1 MKKVAILGAGYVV
14 KPMVDYFIDSCKY
27 EVTIA
32 TRTVS
37 KAEKVIAGRSLGIP
51 ISWTIDQV
59 DVLEKIIQNVEIVVA
74 MTPRSTHAIVAE
86 LCLKH
91 KTPMITTDFKH
102 PGIECFDEE
111 AKKQETLILTE
122 LGEDPGLDNM
132 GLKQMID
139 KAHSEG
145 GKISNIIS
153 YGAGLP
159 SFEHNRNPWGY
170 KFSWDPNGL
179 MRSALSPATYQV
191 GGKVI
196 EVSKK
201 FEDNRLVDVHGIGT
215 FETYPS
221 SDSTRYIKEF
231 GLDKNISIYKG
242 LLRFIGYCN
251 TMTNL
256 LKIKLI
262 ENTEEKDF
270 ENITYSQFIA
280 KLIDSSTTK
289 DIKMKLAK
297 SLNMEINDDFIKKL
311 DWLGLFDNIQISIN
325 KGTTSNLLVD
335 LMLKKMAY
343 KPYEKDMIIVHNE
356 MIIEFSDRK
365 EKRISS
371 MLNEGIPYGD
381 SAMSRAVSLPP
392 AIAAKLIL
400 EGVITNTGVCIPSTK
415 EMYKPILDEM
425 KTFGFSFKKETI
437 MLDDNNNAL
446 QQW

>member
-1 MKKVAILGAGYVV
+1 MRKVAVLGAGYVV
-14 KPMVDYFIDSCKY
+14 KPMIDYFIDICKY
-27 EVTIA
+27 EVIVA

-37 KAEKVIAGRSLGIP
+37 KAEKVIAGRTLGTP

-59 DVLEKIIQNVEIVVA
+59 DILEKIIMEVEIVIV
-74 MTPRSTHAIVAE
+74 MIPRSCHPVVAE

-102 PGIECFDEE
+102 PGIACFDEE

-139 KAHSEG
+139 EVHAKE
-145 GKISNIIS
+145 GKITKIDS

-159 SFEHNRNPWGY
+159 SFEYNRNPWGY

-179 MRSALSPATYQV
+179 MRSAVSPATYQID
-191 GGKVI
+191 GKVI
-196 EVSKK
+196 EAEAK
-201 FEDNRLVDVHGIGT
+201 FEHNRLVDVHGIGT

-221 SDSTRYIKEF
+221 NDSTRYLKEF
-231 GLDKNISIYKG
+231 GLDENISIYKG
-242 LLRFIGYCN
+242 LLRFIGYSN

-262 ENTEEKDF
+262 ENTQEKNY
-270 ENITYSQFIA
+270 ENTTYRQFIA
-280 KLIDSSTTK
+280 DLIGASTTESMK
-289 DIKMKLAK
+289 IKFAK
-297 SLNMEINDDFIKKL
+297 SMSMDVNDDFVKKL
-311 DWLGLFDNIQISIN
+311 DWLGLFDDVQISIN
-325 KGTTSNLLVD
+325 RGTNSNLLVD

-343 KPYEKDMIIVHNE
+343 EPHERDLIIVHNE
-356 MIIEFSDRK
+356 MLVEFPNRK

-371 MLNEGIPYGD
+371 MLVEGIPYGD
-381 SAMSRAVSLPP
+381 SAMSRAVSFPP

-400 EGVITNTGVCIPSTK
+400 EGKITSTGVCIPSTK
-415 EMYKPILDEM
+415 EMYEPILEEM
-425 KTFGFSFKKETI
+425 ETFGFSFKKETI
-437 MLDDNNNAL
+437 VF
-446 QQW
+446 

>member
-1 MKKVAILGAGYVV
+1 MRKVAILGAGYVV
-14 KPMVDYFIDSCKY
+14 KPMVDYFIDICKY

-37 KAEKVIAGRSLGIP
+37 KAEKVIAERSLGTSV
-51 ISWTIDQV
+51 SWTIDQI
-59 DVLEKIIQNVEIVVA
+59 DILEKIIKDVEIVVA

-91 KTPMITTDFKH
+91 KIPMITTDFKH

-139 KAHSEG
+139 EIHSEG
-145 GKISNIIS
+145 GKITRIDS
-153 YGAGLP
+153 YGAGIP

-179 MRSALSPATYQV
+179 MRSAVSPATYQID
-191 GGKVI
+191 GKVI

-201 FEDNRLVDVHGIGT
+201 FEHHRLVDVHGIGT

-231 GLDKNISIYKG
+231 GLDENISIYKG

-262 ENTEEKDF
+262 ENTEEKNF
-270 ENITYSQFIA
+270 ENTTYSQFIA
-280 KLIDSSTTK
+280 KLINSSTTE
-289 DIKMKLAK
+289 DIKRKFAK
-297 SLNMEINDDFIKKL
+297 SLNMETNDDFMKKL
-311 DWLGLFDNIQISIN
+311 DWLGLFDNVQISLN
-325 KGTTSNLLVD
+325 RGTNSNLLVD
-335 LMLKKMAY
+335 LMLKKMTY
-343 KPYEKDMIIVHNE
+343 EPYEKDMIIVHNE
-356 MIIEFSDRK
+356 MIVEFSDRK

-371 MLNEGIPYGD
+371 MSNEGIPYGD

-400 EGVITNTGVCIPSTK
+400 EGKITSTGVCIPSTK

-425 KTFGFSFKKETI
+425 KTFGFSFKTETI
-437 MLDDNNNAL
+437 VLDDNNKVL
-446 QQW
+446 

>member
-1 MKKVAILGAGYVV
+1 MKRVAVLGAGYVV
-14 KPMVDYFIDSCKY
+14 KPMIDYFIDICKY
-27 EVTIA
+27 EVIVA

-37 KAEKVIAGRSLGIP
+37 KAEKVIAGRSLGTA

-59 DVLEKIIQNVEIVVA
+59 DALEKIIRDVEIVVV
-74 MTPRSTHAIVAE
+74 MIPRSCHTLVAE
-86 LCLKH
+86 LCLKN

-102 PGIECFDEE
+102 PGIEYFDEE

-139 KAHSEG
+139 EVHSME
-145 GKISNIIS
+145 GKITKIDS

-179 MRSALSPATYQV
+179 MRSAVSPATYQV
-191 GGKVI
+191 DGKVI
-196 EVSKK
+196 EVSAK
-201 FEDNRLVDVHGIGT
+201 FGHHRLVDVHGIGT

-242 LLRFIGYCN
+242 LLRYIGYCN

-262 ENTEEKDF
+262 ENTLEKNF
-270 ENITYSQFIA
+270 EDTTYSQFVA
-280 KLIDSSTTK
+280 NLIGSSTTE
-289 DIKMKLAK
+289 DIKVKFSK
-297 SLNMEINDDFIKKL
+297 SIGLDVNDDFVKKL
-311 DWLGLFDNIQISIN
+311 DWLGIFDNVQISIN
-325 KGTTSNLLVD
+325 SGTNSNLLVD

-343 KPYEKDMIIVHNE
+343 EPHEKDMIIVHNE
-356 MIIEFSDRK
+356 MVVEFPDRK

-371 MLNEGIPYGD
+371 MLVEGIPYGD
-381 SAMSRAVSLPP
+381 SAMASAVSLPP

-400 EGVITNTGVCIPSTK
+400 EGKITSKGVCIPSTK
-415 EMYKPILDEM
+415 EMYEPILEEM
-425 KTFGFSFKKETI
+425 ETFGFSFKKETI
-437 MLDDNNNAL
+437 VL
-446 QQW
+446 

>member
-1 MKKVAILGAGYVV
+1 MIVNKNIKMRKVAVLGAGYVV
-14 KPMVDYFIDSCKY
+14 KPMIDYFIDVCKY
-27 EVTIA
+27 EVIVA

-37 KAEKVIAGRSLGIP
+37 KAEIVIAGRPLGTS

-59 DVLEKIIQNVEIVVA
+59 DALEKIIKDVDIVIVMIPRSCHSVVA
-74 MTPRSTHAIVAE
+74 G

-102 PGIECFDEE
+102 PGIACFDEE

-139 KAHSEG
+139 EVHSEG
-145 GKISNIIS
+145 GKITKIDS
-153 YGAGLP
+153 YRAGIP

-179 MRSALSPATYQV
+179 MRSAVSPATYQIE
-191 GGKVI
+191 GEVI
-196 EVSKK
+196 EVPAK
-201 FEDNRLVDVHGIGT
+201 FEHHRLVNIHGIGT

-221 SDSTRYIKEF
+221 NDSTRYLKEF
-231 GLDKNISIYKG
+231 GLDENISIYKG
-242 LLRFIGYCN
+242 LLRYIGYCN
-251 TMTNL
+251 TMINL

-262 ENTEEKDF
+262 ENTEEKNF
-270 ENITYSQFIA
+270 ENTTYSQFVA
-280 KLIDSSTTK
+280 ELIGSFNAE
-289 DIKMKLAK
+289 DIKMKFAK
-297 SLNMEINDDFIKKL
+297 SLDMEMNDDFVKKL
-311 DWLGLFDNIQISIN
+311 DWIGLFDDVQISIN
-325 KGTTSNLLVD
+325 SGTNSNLLVD

-343 KPYEKDMIIVHNE
+343 KPSEKDMIIVHNE
-356 MIIEFSDRK
+356 MVVEFSGRK

-381 SAMSRAVSLPP
+381 SAMARAVSLPP

-400 EGVITNTGVCIPSTK
+400 EGKITRTGVCMPSAK
-415 EMYKPILDEM
+415 EMYEPILEEM
-425 KTFGFSFKKETI
+425 ETLGFSFKKETI
-437 MLDDNNNAL
+437 VI
-446 QQW
+446 

>member
-1 MKKVAILGAGYVV
+1 MRKVAVLGAGYVV
-14 KPMVDYFIDSCKY
+14 KPMIDYFIDICKY
-27 EVTIA
+27 EVTVA

-37 KAEKVIAGRSLGIP
+37 KAEKVIAGRSPGIP

-59 DVLEKIIQNVEIVVA
+59 DALEKIIQDVEIVVV
-74 MTPRSTHAIVAE
+74 MTPRSTHTVVAE

-102 PGIECFDEE
+102 PGIACFDEE

-139 KAHSEG
+139 KVHSEG
-145 GKISNIIS
+145 GKITNIDS
-153 YGAGLP
+153 FGAGIP

-179 MRSALSPATYQV
+179 MRSAVSPATYQID
-191 GGKVI
+191 GKVI
-196 EVSKK
+196 EVPAK
-201 FEDNRLVDVHGIGT
+201 FEHNRLVDIYGIGT

-221 SDSTRYIKEF
+221 NDSTRYIKEF
-231 GLDKNISIYKG
+231 GLDENISIYKG

-262 ENTEEKDF
+262 ENTEEKNF
-270 ENITYSQFIA
+270 ENTTYSRFIA
-280 KLIDSSTTK
+280 ELIGSSTTK
-289 DIKMKLAK
+289 DVKMQFAK

-311 DWLGLFDNIQISIN
+311 DWLGLFDNVQISIN
-325 KGTTSNLLVD
+325 KGTNSNLLVD
-335 LMLKKMAY
+335 LMLKRMGY
-343 KPYEKDMIIVHNE
+343 EPYEKDMIIVHNE
-356 MIIEFSDRK
+356 MLVEFPDRK

-371 MLNEGIPYGD
+371 MMNEGIPYGD

-400 EGVITNTGVCIPSTK
+400 EGKITAKGVCIPSTK
-415 EMYKPILDEM
+415 EMYEPILGEM
-425 KTFGFSFKKETI
+425 ETFGFSFEKKTI
-437 MLDDNNNAL
+437 IL
-446 QQW
+446 

>member
-1 MKKVAILGAGYVV
+1 MRKVAVLGAGYVV
-14 KPMVDYFIDSCKY
+14 KPMIDYFIDICKY

-37 KAEKVIAGRSLGIP
+37 KAEKVIAERPLGTS
-51 ISWTIDQV
+51 ISWTIEQV
-59 DVLEKIIQNVEIVVA
+59 DILEKIIKDVEIVVA

-102 PGIECFDEE
+102 SGIECFDEE

-139 KAHSEG
+139 KVHAEG
-145 GKISNIIS
+145 GKITKIDS
-153 YGAGLP
+153 YGAGIP

-179 MRSALSPATYQV
+179 MRSAVSPATYQIE
-191 GGKVI
+191 GKVI
-196 EVSKK
+196 EVPKK
-201 FEDNRLVDVHGIGT
+201 FEHNRLVDVYGIGT

-221 SDSTRYIKEF
+221 SDSTRYIGEF
-231 GLDKNISIYKG
+231 GLDENISIYKG

-262 ENTEEKDF
+262 ENTEEKNF
-270 ENITYSQFIA
+270 ENTSYSQFIA
-280 KLIDSSTTK
+280 TLIDSESTEN
-289 DIKMKLAK
+289 IKMKFAK
-297 SLNMEINDDFIKKL
+297 SLNMEINDDFINRL
-311 DWLGLFDNIQISIN
+311 DWLGLFDNVQISLN
-325 KGTTSNLLVD
+325 RGTNSNLLVD

-343 KPYEKDMIIVHNE
+343 EPYEKDMIIVHNE
-356 MIIEFSDRK
+356 MIVEFSDRK
-365 EKRISS
+365 EKWISS

-381 SAMSRAVSLPP
+381 SAMSSAVSLPP

-400 EGVITNTGVCIPSTK
+400 EGKIKSTGVCIPSTK
-415 EMYKPILDEM
+415 EMYQPILDEM
-425 KTFGFSFKKETI
+425 ETFGFSFKKEVI
-437 MLDDNNNAL
+437 VL
-446 QQW
+446 